1 MDEFDVDIEG
11 DQEALDTIL
20 HNKVLCE
27 RKMKGRTTL
36 ETMSMSHIIEDCCF
50 SLDSKPRSWFGN
62 IKGLCLKL

>member
-27 RKMKGRTTL
+27 RKVKGRTTL
-36 ETMSMSHIIEDCCF
+36 ETMSM
-50 SLDSKPRSWFGN
+50 R
-62 IKGLCLKL
+62 